1 MKVGEEGEMEKGD
14 EEKGMKWRM
23 EVEWRGKN
31 GGWNGGK
38 GGLEKNGGMEKV
50 GGMEKNGIWR
60 REVEWKSR
68 GNK

>member
-31 GGWNGGK
+31 GGGWNG
-38 GGLEKNGGMEKV
+38 EK
-50 GGMEKNGIWR
+50 GGMEKNGEWR
-60 REVEWKSR
+60 R
-68 GNK
+68 